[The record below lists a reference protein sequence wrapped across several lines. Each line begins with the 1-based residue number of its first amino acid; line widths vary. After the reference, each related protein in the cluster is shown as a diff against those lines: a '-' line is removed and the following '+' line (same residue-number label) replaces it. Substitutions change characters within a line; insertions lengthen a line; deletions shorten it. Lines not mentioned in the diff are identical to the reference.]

1 MSGVPPIY
9 LIQLMKMS
17 ARDDPY
23 LAEWLQ
29 KKTNKYVSHDVQN
42 ELLKVMALSVLREIS
57 NAIQESSFYSI
68 MCDECTDASNKEQL
82 VICIRWIS
90 NSDLEVHE
98 DVIGL
103 YAIDNISASTI
114 VHVIKDALVRMNL
127 GLSRCRGQCYD
138 GASNMSGPRSGVAK
152 QLRDEEPRALY
163 LHCHGHALKLAA
175 GDSIKKCKV
184 TKDALDVTFE
194 VSKLVK
200 FSPKRSLELEKLRSE
215 LALESPGFR
224 VLCPTRWTVRAA
236 SLRSVLTNYTAL
248 QLLWERTKDSTSD
261 PTIKGRII
269 GVESQFKTF
278 SFYFGVHLAEL
289 ILKHTDNLSK
299 SLQSTSMSAIEGANM
314 ASMTVKTLQVIRSD
328 KHYDAFWEQDLDV
341 DEPKLPR
348 KRKVPRK
355 LDEGSAPADF
365 PTDCKAYYRQSYFE
379 ALDLTISTI
388 QDRFDQPDF
397 GIYRSLEQLLLNTI
411 RGESTQEM
419 YDFVC
424 KFYNSDFDCQRL
436 QLHLETL
443 QATFPEGLKS
453 ATLCIN
459 DLKCFILSLSEN
471 ERAVVG
477 EVVTLLKLILV
488 LPSTNAVSERSF
500 SAMRR
505 LKTYLRTTMAQERL
519 NHLLLL
525 HIHKD
530 RTDMLSCLEVARTF
544 VGDSEHRLSVF
555 GRFSF

>member
-1 MSGVPPIY
+1 M
-9 LIQLMKMS
+9 
-17 ARDDPY
+17 
-23 LAEWLQ
+23 
-29 KKTNKYVSHDVQN
+29 
-42 ELLKVMALSVLREIS
+42 
-57 NAIQESSFYSI
+57 
-68 MCDECTDASNKEQL
+68 
-82 VICIRWIS
+82 
-90 NSDLEVHE
+90 
-98 DVIGL
+98 
-103 YAIDNISASTI
+103 
-114 VHVIKDALVRMNL
+114 
-127 GLSRCRGQCYD
+127 
-138 GASNMSGPRSGVAK
+138 
-152 QLRDEEPRALY
+152 
-163 LHCHGHALKLAA
+163 
-175 GDSIKKCKV
+175 
-184 TKDALDVTFE
+184 
-194 VSKLVK
+194 
-200 FSPKRSLELEKLRSE
+200 
-215 LALESPGFR
+215 
-224 VLCPTRWTVRAA
+224 RAA
-236 SLRSVLTNYTAL
+236 SLRSILTNYTAL

-261 PTIKGRII
+261 STIKGRII

-278 SFYFGVHLAEL
+278 SFYFGVHLAQL

-314 ASMTVKTLQVIRSD
+314 ASMTVKTLQVIHSD
-328 KHYDAFWEQDLDV
+328 KHCDAFWDLVLKAKQDLDV
-341 DEPKLPR
+341 DEPQLPR

-365 PTDCKAYYRQSYFE
+365 PTDCKPYYRQSYFE

-397 GIYRSLEQLLLNTI
+397 GIYHSLEQLLLHTI

-436 QLHLETL
+436 QLHFETL
-443 QATFPEGLKS
+443 QATFPESLKS
-453 ATLCIN
+453 VTLCIN
-459 DLKCFILSLSEN
+459 DVKCFILSLSEN

-477 EVVTLLKLILV
+477 EVVTPLKLILV

-555 GRFSF
+555 GF